1 MEKLPWLLELA
12 SLVLAWTAANLLM
25 ADPRIGP
32 QIGRGRAPQVIVHA
46 AFLALIVLADIV
58 IRVARRRRERRA
70 GQAEH
75 IASVEESL
83 ADSARLVVAN
93 LDSGDDPTMRTGAA
107 PTTNA
112 SPHPATRRPIRSGPL
127 CCRGHKW
134 PAHGTGDV
142 CSRP

>member
-1 MEKLPWLLELA
+1 
-12 SLVLAWTAANLLM
+12 
-25 ADPRIGP
+25 
-32 QIGRGRAPQVIVHA
+32 VIVHA

-93 LDSGDDPTMRTGAA
+93 LDSGNDPDDGDGRGPGDERN
-107 PTTNA
+107 TT
-112 SPHPATRRPIRSGPL
+112 P
-127 CCRGHKW
+127 
-134 PAHGTGDV
+134 GD
-142 CSRP
+142 S